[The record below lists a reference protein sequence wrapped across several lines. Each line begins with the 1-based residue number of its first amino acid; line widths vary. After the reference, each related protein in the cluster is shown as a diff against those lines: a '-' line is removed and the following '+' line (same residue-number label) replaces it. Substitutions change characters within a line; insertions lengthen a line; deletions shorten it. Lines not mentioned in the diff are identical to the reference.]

1 MNETFEPPNKASI
14 RHLWA
19 GFAAFCFLILLAIV
33 VFKIQSPWFGSILT
47 MVGTAIIIFQ
57 NRPIIWREGDTI
69 IFRYPS
75 KKTTTTKPAGT
86 QVSMVVEWTGYE
98 GTLYD
103 IVWKDGDTWTIAGK
117 HWVSLKH
124 IVSELK
130 NCGMAEVP
138 SRKDLLVFR
147 PQSSPLLPVS

>member
-1 MNETFEPPNKASI
+1 MNHTLESPNKASV
-14 RHLWA
+14 RHLWSR
-19 GFAAFCFLILLAIV
+19 FVVFCFLILLAMV
-33 VFKIQSPWFGSILT
+33 VFKIHSPWFGFILT

-57 NRPIIWREGDTI
+57 NRPIIWREGDT
-69 IFRYPS
+69 
-75 KKTTTTKPAGT
+75 
-86 QVSMVVEWTGYE
+86 
-98 GTLYD
+98 
-103 IVWKDGDTWTIAGK
+103 WTISGK